1 MICSY
6 TQTYSDNRVELCEFH
21 NKDSSDIRFRNK
33 LDNNYF
39 VFHNSSDTYMNTVCE
54 FKYFQNIEKKTILS
68 YNNISYTQSLYRTFQ
83 RMKDDGYKYVV
94 FLQDDVFST
103 AGDGIIDKLVDYIRH
118 NSFDM
123 LNLEYSAINPAA
135 PIIYSSGNLQIYN
148 STSEDFKLKKLWP
161 FDDGPYVAGIDFIMN
176 TLFDYTHLSKN
187 DIWTAEFYIRDKVDR
202 KPIQRLTTNYIIFKR
217 FDIVGPNACNRDVT
231 RSMLVHNLFECKLST
246 TIGS

>member
-39 VFHNSSDTYMNTVCE
+39 VFHNSSDNYMNTVCE

-68 YNNISYTQSLYRTFQ
+68 YNNISYTQSLYNTFQ

-103 AGDGIIDKLVDYIRH
+103 ADDSIIDKLVDYIRY

-123 LNLEYSAINPAA
+123 LNLEYSVINPLA
-135 PIIYSSGNLQIYN
+135 PIVYSSGDLHIYN
-148 STSEDFKLKKLWP
+148 STSEDFKSKKLWS
-161 FDDGPYVAGIDFIMN
+161 FDDGPYVADIDFIMN
-176 TLFDYTHLSKN
+176 TLFDDTHLSKN
-187 DIWTAEFYIRDKVDR
+187 DIWSAEFYIRDKVDR
-202 KPIQRLTTNYIIFKR
+202 RPIQRLTTNYIIFKR
-217 FDIVGPNACNRDVT
+217 FDIVGPNALDINRT
-231 RSMLVHNLFECKLST
+231 ALVYNLFESKLSKT
-246 TIGS
+246 PES